1 MTGYT
6 FSLGPEHYAVHPV
19 TRRPMTLVDAWRE
32 LYGVGQAVIY
42 APNGRVVLRNAGS
55 LYERGQH
62 IASARSKPARQ
73 RRAVARI
80 LADLT
85 ARRAA

>member
-6 FSLGPEHYAVHPV
+6 FSLGPVEYVGYKNGTPF
-19 TRRPMTLVDAWRE
+19 TLLDAWRE
-32 LYGVGQAVIY
+32 TRGVGAATIY

-55 LYERGQH
+55 LCQRGQH

-73 RRAVARI
+73 RRALAGI

-85 ARRAA
+85 ARSAA